1 MGQRIEIESSQV
13 VDDSVIITT
22 DRSLTGTDGEGYSS
36 ADQASSSST
45 FGAKLAS
52 DLFESDDAISR
63 VYIASNVV
71 VIRREDGWSDDT
83 KRAAAEVI
91 TEFFVF
97 Y

>member
-13 VDDSVIITT
+13 VGDSVIITT

-36 ADQASSSST
+36 ADQASNSST

-71 VIRREDGWSDDT
+71 VVRRENGWTDDSNS
-83 KRAAAEVI
+83 AAAEVI